1 MEIDPSAPAI
11 AHGEAFIEARPEAV
25 FAVSAAIDDWPRWN
39 TDVKSVELDG
49 RVVPGTT
56 FRWRTG
62 SISIASEL
70 AVVDPPR
77 EIGWTGSTMGIRAA
91 HVFRFEARAGGTL
104 ARSEESWEGWIPS
117 LLKGYSRRTL
127 EKALTTVLAD
137 LKAAAERKAPA

>member
-1 MEIDPSAPAI
+1 MEIDPSASVI
-11 AHGEAFIEARPEAV
+11 ARGATFIEARPEAV
-25 FAVSAAIDDWPRWN
+25 FAVIAAIDDWPRWN
-39 TDVKSVELDG
+39 TDVKSVEVDG

-77 EIGWTGSTMGIRAA
+77 EIGWTGATMGIRAA
-91 HVFRFEARAGGTL
+91 HVFRLEARDGGTL
-104 ARSEESWEGWIPS
+104 ARSEESWEGWVPS

-127 EKALTTVLAD
+127 EKALTNVLAD
-137 LKAAAERKAPA
+137 LKAAAERQARS